1 MENTM
6 KDLIKKLTEAYG
18 PSGYEG
24 QVRELIRAEIEGLA
38 DEISVSRLGSLVA
51 LRHGAGGGSK
61 VMLAAHMDEI
71 GVMVTHVD
79 EKGFLRF
86 APIGGLDVMAL
97 LGGRVA
103 FGSGAIG
110 VIGAEERWSNSK
122 AKLEKLYIDVGA
134 KDKATCPVSVGDAAG
149 FTRSFEDMGK
159 RLVAKTMDD
168 RVGCAILIETLRQ
181 LKKTPHEVHFV
192 FSVQEEMTLA
202 GAQTSAYQIG
212 PDVAL
217 AVDVTDVG
225 DTPEAPKMAVALGKG
240 PAIKV
245 QDAGMVAHR
254 GVKEL
259 MIKRAEEKR
268 LPYQLEVLQGG
279 TTDAA
284 AIQPTRAG
292 VPSGCLSIPCR
303 YVHTPSEM
311 VDYDDVLNSV
321 QLLLAILAKP
331 IELEL

>member
-1 MENTM
+1 M

-18 PSGYEG
+18 PSGYE
-24 QVRELIRAEIEGLA
+24 QQIRALIRAEIEGLA

-51 LRHGAGGGSK
+51 LRHGTGSGCK

-71 GVMVTHVD
+71 GVMVTHID

-97 LGGRVA
+97 LGGRVV
-103 FGSGAIG
+103 FGNGTVG
-110 VIGAEERWSNSK
+110 VIGAEERWSTSK
-122 AKLEKLYIDVGA
+122 AKLSKLYLDVGA

-149 FTRSFEDMGK
+149 FTRPFKDLGQ

-168 RVGCAILIETLRQ
+168 RIGCAILIETLRQ
-181 LKKTPHEVHFV
+181 LKETPHEVYFV

-202 GAQTSAYQIG
+202 GAQTSAYQIE
-212 PDVAL
+212 PDVAM

-225 DTPEAPKMAVALGKG
+225 DTPEAPKMAVALGQG

-245 QDAGMVAHR
+245 QDGGMVAHR

-259 MIKRAEEKR
+259 MIRRAEDKR

-279 TTDAA
+279 STDAM
-284 AIQPTRAG
+284 AIQPTRSG

-311 VDYDDVLNSV
+311 VDYADVLNGV
-321 QLLLAILAKP
+321 KLLLAILAKP
-331 IELEL
+331 IELDI

>member
-1 MENTM
+1 M

-18 PSGYEG
+18 PSGYE
-24 QVRELIRAEIEGLA
+24 QQIRKLIRAEIEGLA
-38 DEISVSRLGSLVA
+38 DEISVSRLGSLVV
-51 LRHGAGGGSK
+51 LRRGAGGGSK

-103 FGSGAIG
+103 FGNGAIG
-110 VIGAEERWSNSK
+110 VIGSEERWNSGK
-122 AKLEKLYIDVGA
+122 AKLDKLYIDVGA
-134 KDKATCPVSVGDAAG
+134 KDKASCTVSVGDAAG
-149 FTRSFEDMGK
+149 FTRPFEDLGQ

-181 LKKTPHEVHFV
+181 LKKTPHEVYFV

-202 GAQTSAYQIG
+202 GAQTSAYQIE

-225 DTPEAPKMAVALGKG
+225 DTPEAPKMAVSLGKG

-245 QDAGMVAHR
+245 QDGGMVAHR

-279 TTDAA
+279 TTDAM
-284 AIQPTRAG
+284 AIQLTRGG

-321 QLLLAILAKP
+321 QLLLAILARP
-331 IELEL
+331 VELGV